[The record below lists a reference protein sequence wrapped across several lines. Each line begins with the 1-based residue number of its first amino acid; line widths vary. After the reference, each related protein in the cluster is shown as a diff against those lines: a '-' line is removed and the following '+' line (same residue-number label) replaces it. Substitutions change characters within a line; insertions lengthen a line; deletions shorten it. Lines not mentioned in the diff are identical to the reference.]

1 MNENVIE
8 RITRLLK
15 EQGKQDKELCDFIG
29 VAQSTFVNWKKRNT
43 DPKSKYVPDI
53 AEFLGVSERYLLTG
67 EEVTDTEA
75 MAEKLHKDP
84 SLKMLFDAADGA
96 APEDLELA
104 AEMLKKMKRSSGY
117 DV

>member
-1 MNENVIE
+1 MTVLE
-8 RITRLLK
+8 RIYYELDKQGLRPARLCEAVGISSGL
-15 EQGKQDKELCDFIG
+15 L
-29 VAQSTFVNWKKRNT
+29 STWKKRGT
-43 DPKSKYVPDI
+43 EPGAKYIPSI
-53 AEFLGVSERYLLTG
+53 AEFLGVSEKYLLTG

-104 AEMLKKMKRSSGY
+104 AEMLKKMKKSSGY